1 MFYVILKTYFEHYQQ
16 KKLNHG
22 YKTTR
27 PASSW
32 MDNQSNA
39 NRFNSKLHN
48 ITSPQGQCQ
57 QENKTLIQFIQDA
70 ICHSERSQG
79 FLLLFRHITIEW
91 ICHL

>member
-1 MFYVILKTYFEHYQQ
+1 M
-16 KKLNHG
+16 KLDMAT
-22 YKTTR
+22 KTTR

-39 NRFNSKLHN
+39 NRFKLHN
-48 ITSPQGQCQ
+48 ITSPHGQCQ